1 MTLPSHKPLALALL
15 LGAMSLLGLSVVSA
29 VFYLSKEKIA
39 HNQQNALR
47 HSLQA
52 LLVGQLYDNDV
63 LADSLQVRHPLLG
76 NQQSHRLYRV
86 RYQGKLVATV
96 ISCVA
101 PTGYNGDILLLVAIK
116 ENGTLLGVQ
125 VVAHQET
132 PGLGDGI
139 EATRSDWITGF
150 KQLNLQQRQPAQWAV
165 KRDGGQFDQLVGATI
180 TSRAVVMAVKNAVLY
195 AQHARHFGK

>member
-1 MTLPSHKPLALALL
+1 MTLPAHKPLALALL
-15 LGAMSLLGLSVVSA
+15 LGVMSLLGLSVVSG

-39 HNQQNALR
+39 FNQQNALR

-76 NQQSHRLYRV
+76 NQQPHRLYRV
-86 RYQGKLVATV
+86 RYQGKLVAIV

-101 PTGYNGDILLLVAIK
+101 PTGYNGDISLLVAIK
-116 ENGTLLGVQ
+116 QNGTLLGVQ

-139 EATRSDWITGF
+139 EQTRSNWITGF
-150 KQLNLQQRQPAQWAV
+150 KQLSLQQQPAQWAV

-180 TSRAVVMAVKNAVLY
+180 TSRAVVMAVKNALLY
-195 AQHARHFGK
+195 AQQARHFGK